1 MMMNILDIN
10 NILLNNIYFNKSVK
24 NNILNNG
31 YFTKINYSDD
41 IIIML
46 GLYIKIN
53 LKDIKFETYYNKMK
67 CTFSL
72 IKNNDLIEQIKNLE
86 INIINKFIISKIP
99 QYSLYEQLKSG
110 NIKIYNLKNLT
121 DIFLLRISGIWEN
134 DTHYGLTYKII
145 PL

>member
-1 MMMNILDIN
+1 MNILDIN

-31 YFTKINYSDD
+31 YFTKINYSDE

-46 GLYIKIN
+46 GLYIKID
-53 LKDIKFETYYNKMK
+53 LQDIRYETYYNKMK

-86 INIINKFIISKIP
+86 INIINKFIISKTP
-99 QYSLYEQLKSG
+99 QYSLYDQLKNG

-121 DIFLLRISGIWEN
+121 NMFLLRISGIWEN

>member
-1 MMMNILDIN
+1 M
-10 NILLNNIYFNKSVK
+10 
-24 NNILNNG
+24 NILNNG
-31 YFTKINYSDD
+31 YFTKINYSDE

-46 GLYIKIN
+46 GLYIKID
-53 LKDIKFETYYNKMK
+53 LQDIRYETYYNKMK

-86 INIINKFIISKIP
+86 INIINKFIISKTP
-99 QYSLYEQLKSG
+99 QYSLYDQLKNG

-121 DIFLLRISGIWEN
+121 NMFLLRISGIWEN

>member
-1 MMMNILDIN
+1 MNILDIN

-53 LKDIKFETYYNKMK
+53 LKDIKYETYYNKMK

-99 QYSLYEQLKSG
+99 QYSLYEQLKNG

>member
-1 MMMNILDIN
+1 MMNILDIN

-53 LKDIKFETYYNKMK
+53 LKDIKYETYYNKMK

-99 QYSLYEQLKSG
+99 QYSLYEQLKNG

>member
-1 MMMNILDIN
+1 MINILTLN

-31 YFTKINYSDD
+31 YFTKINYSDN
-41 IIIML
+41 IIIMS
-46 GLYIKIN
+46 GLYIQID
-53 LKDIKFETYYNKMK
+53 LQEIHYEHYYNKIK
-67 CTFSL
+67 CNFSL
-72 IKNNDLIEQIKNLE
+72 IKNCDLIEKIKKLE

-99 QYSLYEQLKSG
+99 QFTLYEQLKNG
-110 NIKIYNLKNLT
+110 HIKIYNIKNVNNL
-121 DIFLLRISGIWEN
+121 FLLRISGIWEN

>member
-1 MMMNILDIN
+1 MMNILDIN

-46 GLYIKIN
+46 GLYIKIDFQ
-53 LKDIKFETYYNKMK
+53 DIQYESYYNKTK
-67 CTFSL
+67 CNFSL
-72 IKNNDLIEQIKNLE
+72 IKNNELIEQIKNLE
-86 INIINKFIISKIP
+86 INIIDKFIISKIP
-99 QYSLYEQLKSG
+99 QYSLYEQLKNG
-110 NIKIYNLKNLT
+110 NIKIYNFKKINNM
-121 DIFLLRISGIWEN
+121 FLLRISGIWEN

>member
-1 MMMNILDIN
+1 MNILDIN

-31 YFTKINYSDD
+31 YFTKLNYSDD

-53 LKDIKFETYYNKMK
+53 LQDIRYESYYNKMK

-86 INIINKFIISKIP
+86 INIINKFIISKTP
-99 QYSLYEQLKSG
+99 QYSLYDQLKNG

-121 DIFLLRISGIWEN
+121 NMFLLRISGIWEN

>member
-53 LKDIKFETYYNKMK
+53 LKDIKFESYYNKMK